1 MDSTNS
7 ASNQTSTSA
16 DNDDEDDVHSQAHH
30 LSSFQTFHPS
40 TASIASSSSIFDAF
54 SPYFTPFPFPPP
66 PPPPEAA
73 LLSLDAAWNAPA
85 TAAAAALSPPPQPPF
100 SMPAAAAAAAPSQ
113 PPPRGPRKRARAS
126 RRTPT
131 TVINTETSNFRAMVQ
146 QFTGFP
152 TPPFAA
158 APFPAHPRLDLFGA
172 AAASGAVPPF
182 LVHPSAHKMI
192 PSPCSSSSS
201 SSSSSSASASASA
214 SLFDHTIASIAR
226 SHLATTIGATPDP
239 SNPIPPKYHDHDKFN
254 LSLFDGN
261 MQRPREAAFPSSP
274 FLQPPQ
280 PQMALPPD
288 FTSHSAAMNSRWHVE
303 DQESEQQTP
312 ELPRSKFHFRNFHNN
327 QS

>member
-30 LSSFQTFHPS
+30 LSSFHSFQPS

-73 LLSLDAAWNAPA
+73 LLSLDAAWNSPA
-85 TAAAAALSPPPQPPF
+85 TAAAAAAAALSPPPQPPF
-100 SMPAAAAAAAPSQ
+100 SMPAATAAAPSQ

-182 LVHPSAHKMI
+182 LLHPSAHKMI
-192 PSPCSSSSS
+192 PSP
-201 SSSSSSASASASA
+201 
-214 SLFDHTIASIAR
+214 
-226 SHLATTIGATPDP
+226 HLATTIGATPDP
-239 SNPIPPKYHDHDKFN
+239 SDPIPPKYHDHDKFN
-254 LSLFDGN
+254 LSLFDGS

-280 PQMALPPD
+280 PQMAQPPLPPD
-288 FTSHSAAMNSRWHVE
+288 FISHSAATNPRWHVE